1 MISTSSFLAI
11 GEQDRDR
18 DLDGDGE
25 GDLRDK
31 FCGGV
36 SSLLSGSVGSVNR
49 GNGLVGKENLGIDI
63 CGGGGGGG
71 PNDPNGPPKRG
82 EVGAS
87 EIGGIPGNCGSLNP
101 GGKTG
106 VIPAMGLLQ
115 LGIGNP
121 FFSASSIC
129 CKSGG

>member
-1 MISTSSFLAI
+1 MSS
-11 GEQDRDR
+11 R
-18 DLDGDGE
+18 
-25 GDLRDK
+25 
-31 FCGGV
+31 
-36 SSLLSGSVGSVNR
+36 LSGSVGSVNR
-49 GNGLVGKENLGIDI
+49 GNGFVGNENLGIDI

-71 PNDPNGPPKRG
+71 PNGPPSSG

-87 EIGGIPGNCGSLNP
+87 EIGGIPGKLGSLNP

-115 LGIGNP
+115 LGMGNP

-129 CKSGG
+129 CNRGG